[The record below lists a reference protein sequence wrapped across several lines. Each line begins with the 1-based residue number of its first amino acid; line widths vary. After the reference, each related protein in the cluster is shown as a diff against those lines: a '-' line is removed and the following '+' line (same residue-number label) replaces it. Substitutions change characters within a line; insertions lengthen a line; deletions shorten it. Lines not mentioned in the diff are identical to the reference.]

1 MKLKKIREIFSG
13 QFIQNVGWMGGAEL
27 FNRIF
32 RLATTVTLAR
42 TFSAY
47 DYGLTA
53 VIFTVVEFANVFT
66 LRKGIGAKIIQ
77 AEEGEILVISNTS
90 YWLNWMLCL
99 GIFVLQLTLAFPIS
113 LFYGSPELVWPICAS
128 ALMYLMM
135 PFYLIHAA
143 LIQREN
149 RLKVTALCQVLQSL
163 VANAITVILA
173 LLGMG
178 VWAVVWPMI
187 LTTPIWIIVLWR
199 YHPWR
204 PPQAFS
210 LHRWQE
216 IVHFGGNLLG
226 VHLLQQV
233 RNNIDY
239 LIIGRGLG
247 MDALGLYYFAFNAGF
262 GISRNVISAF
272 TSALFPYLCQ
282 VQHDIQQLK
291 VRYFSSL
298 KKTFSIIIPF
308 IALQAGLAPFYVPLV
323 FGEKW
328 TEGIPILILICL
340 SVLPFSFSIFT
351 NDLLNTVGK
360 TKITLYLN
368 LIYTCIFG
376 LTLLICVRW
385 GILAVAAG
393 VLLSQ
398 LVVSPIFGIWAIAK
412 VFKKDSPLVASK

>member
-1 MKLKKIREIFSG
+1 
-13 QFIQNVGWMGGAEL
+13 
-27 FNRIF
+27 
-32 RLATTVTLAR
+32 
-42 TFSAY
+42 
-47 DYGLTA
+47 
-53 VIFTVVEFANVFT
+53 
-66 LRKGIGAKIIQ
+66 
-77 AEEGEILVISNTS
+77 
-90 YWLNWMLCL
+90 
-99 GIFVLQLTLAFPIS
+99 
-113 LFYGSPELVWPICAS
+113 
-128 ALMYLMM
+128 
-135 PFYLIHAA
+135 
-143 LIQREN
+143 
-149 RLKVTALCQVLQSL
+149 
-163 VANAITVILA
+163 
-173 LLGMG
+173 
-178 VWAVVWPMI
+178 
-187 LTTPIWIIVLWR
+187 
-199 YHPWR
+199 
-204 PPQAFS
+204 
-210 LHRWQE
+210 
-216 IVHFGGNLLG
+216 
-226 VHLLQQV
+226 
-233 RNNIDY
+233 
-239 LIIGRGLG
+239 